1 MNISEQKKRLKLD
14 IDKVDDPALL
24 DYISNLL
31 NPSEDMLMTEEQ
43 LAIVNERRE
52 AYRKDPS
59 LLRPFEDFKAEIKKK
74 YGF

>member
-14 IDKVDDPALL
+14 IDKVDDPAMLE
-24 DYISNLL
+24 YISDLL

-52 AYRKDPS
+52 AYKKDPS
-59 LLRPFEDFKAEIKKK
+59 RAKSFEDLKADIEKK